1 MSNQDYFSMLTEE
14 MTHFYRSGDYAAALN
29 VVDERS
35 ENFPEQVARITFWR
49 VCLLSLCKRA
59 EDAIGVLAK
68 GLDEGLWWHESLFRD
83 SDLDNIRE
91 LTRFRELAAKSHEIW
106 SIEKKKIQPDCSILV
121 PSGAGPY
128 PLLIGLH
135 GYGGN
140 KDSNLKYWQIAC
152 DKGWL
157 VLMPQSLQPLYPG
170 AYFWDTPESSV
181 DTILFHLDQVRRSHA
196 IEADRILVAGMS
208 QGGGLAALAGLSPE
222 IQAVGSISLATWWES
237 AAPFE
242 AAVKKGKPTRA
253 YFITGLNDHT
263 LERSREIQAILKDHQ
278 IPVQEEVHPDL
289 GHEFPPDFG
298 MSFDEALKFL
308 FA

>member
-1 MSNQDYFSMLTEE
+1 MSNQDDFSMLTEE

-59 EDAIGVLAK
+59 EDAIAVLAK

-91 LTRFRELAAKSHEIW
+91 LTRFRELVAKSHGVW
-106 SIEKKKIQPDCSILV
+106 TIEKKKIQPDCTILI
-121 PSGAGPY
+121 PSGNGPY

-135 GYGGN
+135 GYGGDKN
-140 KDSNLKYWQIAC
+140 SNQKYWQMAC

-157 VLMPQSLQPLYPG
+157 VLMPQSLQPLYPD
-170 AYFWDTPESSV
+170 AYYWETAQTGV
-181 DTILFHLDQVRRSHA
+181 DTILFHLDPALRNYPIDAGRMV
-196 IEADRILVAGMS
+196 VAGMS
-208 QGGGLAALAGLSPE
+208 QGGGLAALAGLSPK

-242 AAVKKGKPTRA
+242 AAVKNGKRTRA
-253 YFITGLNDHT
+253 YFITGLKDHT

-289 GHEFPPDFG
+289 GHEFPPDFRK
-298 MSFDEALKFL
+298 SFDEALKFL